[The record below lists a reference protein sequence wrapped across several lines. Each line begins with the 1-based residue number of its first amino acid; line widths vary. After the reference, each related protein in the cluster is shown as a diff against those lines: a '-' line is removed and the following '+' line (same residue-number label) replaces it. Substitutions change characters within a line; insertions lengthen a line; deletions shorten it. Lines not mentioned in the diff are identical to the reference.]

1 MKRDLHSTG
10 QIAVILYFIWEANVL
25 RTDLEN
31 TSSQYVWVSKSLMLI
46 LVTAN
51 FVLSRQRRS
60 I

>member
-1 MKRDLHSTG
+1 MRRDPHWIR
-10 QIAVILYFIWEANVL
+10 QIAVILYFIWGANVL

-31 TSSQYVWVSKSLMLI
+31 SWSQYVWVSKSLMLI

-51 FVLSRQRRS
+51 FVLSRHRRS